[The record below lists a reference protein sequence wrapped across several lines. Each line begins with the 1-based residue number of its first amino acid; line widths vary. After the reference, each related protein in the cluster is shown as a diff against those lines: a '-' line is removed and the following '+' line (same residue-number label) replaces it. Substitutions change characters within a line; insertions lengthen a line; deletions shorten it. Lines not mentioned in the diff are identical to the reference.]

1 MNSRPIYLDNQATTA
16 VDPRV
21 VDAMVPYFYE
31 YYGNSGSTNHT
42 YGWEAEA
49 AITKSREAIANI
61 INATPEEII
70 FTSGATESNNL
81 VIKGIAEAYCTQG
94 QHIITL
100 QTEHNAILDPC
111 KYLETLGFE
120 VTYLPVES
128 DGLVNL
134 SLLEKAIRKDTI
146 LVSIMAANNEI
157 GVLQPLLEIGEICH
171 QKGVLCHTDGAQG
184 IGKIPLNVITQNID
198 LMSLTAHKIH
208 GPKGIGALY
217 IRRKNPRVKMA
228 PQLHGGGQERG
239 WRSGTLATPSIVG
252 FGKALE
258 IAIED
263 RDLEYQIILEMRD
276 YLWKQLSQIDG
287 IYLNGHPT
295 QRLASNLNI
304 SVEGVNGT
312 ALLLAIQPTV
322 ALSSGSACSSTKVAP
337 SHVIKALGRND
348 KLAMATLRF
357 GISRFN
363 TMEEMD
369 KVVRVVK
376 EAITNLRQKV

>member
-1 MNSRPIYLDNQATTA
+1 
-16 VDPRV
+16 
-21 VDAMVPYFYE
+21 
-31 YYGNSGSTNHT
+31 
-42 YGWEAEA
+42 
-49 AITKSREAIANI
+49 
-61 INATPEEII
+61 
-70 FTSGATESNNL
+70 
-81 VIKGIAEAYCTQG
+81 
-94 QHIITL
+94 
-100 QTEHNAILDPC
+100 LDPC